1 LEKEEIEARD
11 RELENIIRNLMI
23 ADYQADRL
31 RDRLTRMIGDRLP
44 HETWKGV
51 SMHLFKNKDKWI
63 RISLK
68 VEEME
73 LGNTGEDP
81 EIK

>member
-1 LEKEEIEARD
+1 
-11 RELENIIRNLMI
+11 
-23 ADYQADRL
+23 
-31 RDRLTRMIGDRLP
+31 
-44 HETWKGV
+44 
-51 SMHLFKNKDKWI
+51 MHLFKNKDKWV

-73 LGNTGEDP
+73 LGNTIEDP